1 MIKIEDWMSKPVK
14 KIGSQDTLKDAV
26 NLMAKENIGVLAI
39 IDGDK
44 LKGIITERDILRRV
58 VAKNIDIEKTKV
70 SDVMTKDPV
79 TVNYDSSIL
88 EVTRL
93 MSENNF
99 RRLLVIKNGKVVGI
113 ITAKDVI
120 EVLSA

>member
-1 MIKIEDWMSKPVK
+1 MIMD
-14 KIGSQDTLKDAV
+14 
-26 NLMAKENIGVLAI
+26 KENIGVLPI
-39 IDGDK
+39 IDNFV
-44 LKGIITERDILRRV
+44 LKGILTERDILRRV
-58 VAKNIDIEKTKV
+58 VAKNINIESTNV
-70 SDVMTKDPV
+70 LEIMTKDPV
-79 TVNYDSSIL
+79 TVKYDSSIL

-99 RRLLVIKNGKVVGI
+99 RRLIVMKKNKVVGI